1 MDQRGVFY
9 VRTDEAMACGRMDG
23 ISKAAAAVLSA
34 YNSESGIGSGQSR
47 MHVKRSVDH
56 SCSPSLPLKSCII
69 RRRLSNSPDAESH

>member
-1 MDQRGVFY
+1 
-9 VRTDEAMACGRMDG
+9 MACGRMDG

-56 SCSPSLPLKSCII
+56 SCSPSIPLKSCV
-69 RRRLSNSPDAESH
+69 RRRLSNSQDAESHCHRVPRTIHDQIT